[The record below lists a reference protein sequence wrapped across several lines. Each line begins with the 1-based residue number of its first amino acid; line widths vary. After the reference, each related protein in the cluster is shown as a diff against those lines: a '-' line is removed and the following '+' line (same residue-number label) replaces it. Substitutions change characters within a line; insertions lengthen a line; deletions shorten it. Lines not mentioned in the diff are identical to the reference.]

1 MPYGVIGA
9 ESNHAVISLLL
20 LSKPH
25 ILLGRATR
33 SVGQRI
39 PLHRQHLTMT
49 RFKVKDAGDHQ
60 GTEMSRVDGQALHD
74 TCPRASYSAR
84 QLVVD
89 GNEDVANRKNTAPA
103 SEKSRIEEQAPHG
116 IPKSASQN
124 AKNDNNETGT
134 IVDGA
139 EYPTGLRF
147 GLIILA
153 LSVVVILVNLDMN
166 IVATAVP
173 AITDHFHTIAD
184 VAWYAAA
191 FRLTLCAFQFIFG
204 KTYSL
209 FPIKPI
215 FLTANIVFLVGST
228 ISATTTSSTM
238 LVVGR
243 AITGLGA
250 AGLNAGLVNILVQ
263 STPLQVRPFWLGLTT
278 ALEGVAMLSGPLLGG
293 TLVQYAGWRWCFYI
307 NLPLGS
313 LAALLTLLC
322 IREKPKSTSIANMT
336 TTEKIADVDIVSNII
351 FIPAMIS
358 LFLALSWGGT
368 KFQWGSGTI
377 IGLLVT
383 AGALLIAFVL
393 NQFRRGDRAALP
405 PRLMRH
411 RSVAAG
417 FLFMFFM
424 NSAGQTFEYYLPT
437 YYQTVHDYTSAESG
451 YLLLPFIILGSIGAV
466 LAGFCVSKFGYYTP
480 FLFAGTIIMT
490 VAAGL
495 VTTFNLHTS
504 LAELIGY
511 TCIWGIGN
519 GISFGMSS
527 VAVQTVLGPDDV
539 PLGLSFIFF
548 AQSFGP
554 SLAIVIGGLIFQTK
568 LEASLV
574 SLKGLNLSEIEN
586 NGLKEFINSV
596 PAAEAEEVREIISHS
611 LAGVWYLVV
620 GLAGATIIGSFLME
634 WRSVKREDAEESN
647 D

>member
-1 MPYGVIGA
+1 LKNLWTNKFQVLIEAVSQRQWLTPFKMKNIGDG
-9 ESNHAVISLLL
+9 
-20 LSKPH
+20 K
-25 ILLGRATR
+25 
-33 SVGQRI
+33 
-39 PLHRQHLTMT
+39 
-49 RFKVKDAGDHQ
+49 
-60 GTEMSRVDGQALHD
+60 GTETSGFDDQALHN
-74 TCPRASYSAR
+74 TPPSACHSPPQSVKDGKNGAV
-84 QLVVD
+84 QLTD
-89 GNEDVANRKNTAPA
+89 AMGMENVANRKADI
-103 SEKSRIEEQAPHG
+103 SKIEEQAPHDT
-116 IPKSASQN
+116 PHRASQN
-124 AKNDNNETGT
+124 EKNDNNETGT
-134 IVDGA
+134 LVDGA

-153 LSVVVILVNLDMN
+153 LSAVVVLVNLDMN

-173 AITDHFHTIAD
+173 AITDHFHTVAD
-184 VAWYAAA
+184 VGWYSAA

-209 FPIKPI
+209 FPIKAI
-215 FLTANIVFLVGST
+215 FLTANIVFLFGS
-228 ISATTTSSTM
+228 ALCAAATSSTM

-243 AITGLGA
+243 AVTGLGA
-250 AGLNAGLVNILVQ
+250 AGLNAGLFNILVQ
-263 STPLQVRPFWLGLTT
+263 STPLQVRPIWLGLGTG
-278 ALEGVAMLSGPLLGG
+278 LEGVSMLSGPLLGG
-293 TLVQYAGWRWCFYI
+293 ILVQYAGWRWCFYI

-313 LAALLTLLC
+313 LAALLTLFC
-322 IREKPKSTSIANMT
+322 IRDKPKSTSIAHMT
-336 TTEKIADVDIVSNII
+336 TTEKIADVDIVSNLI
-351 FIPAMIS
+351 FISAMIS

-368 KFQWGSGTI
+368 KYQWGSGTI

-383 AGALLIAFVL
+383 AGVLLIAFVV

-437 YYQTVHDYTSAESG
+437 YNQTVQGYTPAESG

-480 FLFAGTIIMT
+480 FLLAGTVLMT

-495 VTTFNLHTS
+495 VTTFNVHTS
-504 LAELIGY
+504 LAKLIGY

-527 VAVQTVLGPDDV
+527 VAVQTVLAADDV

-554 SLAIVIGGLIFQTK
+554 SLAIVIGELIFQTK
-568 LEASLV
+568 LNASLMSV
-574 SLKGLNLSEIEN
+574 KGLNLSEIKN
-586 NGLKEFINSV
+586 HGLKEFIQSV
-596 PAAEAEEVREIISHS
+596 PPAKAGEVLDIISHS
-611 LAGVWYLVV
+611 LDGVWYFVV
-620 GLAGATIIGSFLME
+620 ALAGATIIGSLSME
-634 WRSVKREDAEESN
+634 WRSVKRENAQGSN
-647 D
+647 N